1 MDQKFEGTPQAEIKL
16 DGRKLTRGDV
26 ANDWGSQLVWEVRR
40 NGQVVA
46 QVPARA
52 NADYQHPDTTP
63 GQYEVVLQMFKYD
76 GYAKDKDGNFTQSKF
91 VEVSNRVSYTVG

>member
-1 MDQKFEGTPQAEIKL
+1 MDQRFEGTPQAEIRVE
-16 DGRKLTRGDV
+16 GRKLTRGDV
-26 ANDWGSQLVWEVRR
+26 SHDRGSQLVWEVRR

-52 NADYQHPDTTP
+52 NAAYEYPDTTP

-91 VEVSNRVSYTVG
+91 VEVSNKVSYSV